1 MSNPGI
7 RLAYGPERLQ
17 FGDLHLPDG
26 AGPFP
31 AAILIHGGF
40 WRKPYDLTLMTGLA
54 ADLARR
60 GIAAWNIEYRRV
72 GDANGG
78 WPNTLLDAAQAADYV
93 LTLGAR
99 YPLDLDKI
107 VTIGHSA
114 GGQIAL
120 WLAARHRIPPG
131 SVLAPPHT
139 PFALAGAIS
148 QAGAI
153 DLEMTWRMNLG
164 SGAAAELLGGSPTK
178 VPDRYAAASPAALL
192 PLGVPH
198 VLVHGTIDDRVPY
211 AMSEAYFTAAQ
222 AADDDVTLI
231 TLQGVDHFAL
241 IDPAS
246 QAWAKTVAALQ
257 KLLIA

>member
-1 MSNPGI
+1 MSNSSI
-7 RLAYGPERLQ
+7 RVAYGPKQLH
-17 FGDLHLPDG
+17 FGDLYIPDG

-31 AAILIHGGF
+31 TAILIHGGF

-60 GIAAWNIEYRRV
+60 EIAAWNIEYRRV
-72 GDANGG
+72 GDTDGG
-78 WPNTLLDAAQAADYV
+78 WPNTLLDVAQAADYV
-93 LTLGAR
+93 LTLGAH
-99 YPLDLDKI
+99 YPLDLDKV

-114 GGQIAL
+114 GGQLAL
-120 WLAARHRIPPG
+120 WLAARHRIPPD

-148 QAGAI
+148 QAGAV
-153 DLEMTWRMNLG
+153 DLEMAWRMHLG
-164 SGAAAELLGGSPTK
+164 NGAAAELLGGSPAN

-198 VLVHGTIDDRVPY
+198 VLVHGTTDDRVPY
-211 AMSEAYFTAAQ
+211 AVSEAYFAAAQ

-231 TLQGVDHFAL
+231 TLPGVDHFAL
-241 IDPAS
+241 IDPTTE
-246 QAWAKTVAALQ
+246 AWTKTVAELH
-257 KLLIA
+257 KLLS